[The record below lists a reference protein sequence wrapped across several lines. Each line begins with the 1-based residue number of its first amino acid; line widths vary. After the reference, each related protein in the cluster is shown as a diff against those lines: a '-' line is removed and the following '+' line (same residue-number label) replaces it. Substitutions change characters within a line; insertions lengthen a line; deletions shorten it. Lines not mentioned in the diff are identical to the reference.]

1 MNQNHSVCKRL
12 FAKVFFVSVLVAGT
26 EGAAQNQDRGGAA
39 ADPQRVAPLQAS
51 GAQDAEAGVAPKAP
65 SDDPGQNAKVG
76 PQAGMRAGP
85 AGRKEPIETQ
95 EPACHPLLSEGEGS
109 FYQTGEFPGEGGVRL
124 RYARFGREKGEKGSL
139 VFINGR
145 AENLFKYIELFHE
158 LSERGYSPVYTYD
171 HRGQGFSDR
180 LLPDRRKGHVED
192 YSHYRKD
199 LRAFVDLVLK
209 DSLAN
214 KERLFAAGH
223 SMGGAVLADYLQSL
237 SPDEEPVFKAAAL
250 SSPMFRIR
258 TSFWTETLVFP
269 LSAYCSVFPCSA
281 SFFGKKARDKS
292 LLTDSRERTEFLDC
306 LQKESF
312 PEIALGAPSLHW
324 IIESFEVS
332 KKIMAEER
340 IKSLR
345 VPILILQSERERLV
359 SNAHQDRFCRSMPE
373 GRCRIVKLNG
383 LHEHFFEKDETRSAA
398 IEAVLQFFSSRSH

>member
-1 MNQNHSVCKRL
+1 MNQSHPGGKKRV
-12 FAKVFFVSVLVAGT
+12 ATVFFVSVLIAAGA
-26 EGAAQNQDRGGAA
+26 GRAQKQAA
-39 ADPQRVAPLQAS
+39 
-51 GAQDAEAGVAPKAP
+51 AGVAPKAP

-95 EPACHPLLSEGEGS
+95 GPACHPLLSEGEGS

-124 RYARFGREKGEKGSL
+124 RYARFGRQKGEKGSL

-145 AENLFKYIELFHE
+145 AENLFKYIELFYE
-158 LSERGYSPVYTYD
+158 LSERGWSPVYTYD
-171 HRGQGFSDR
+171 QRGQGFSDR

-199 LRAFVDLVLK
+199 LGAFVDLVLK
-209 DSLAN
+209 DPLAD
-214 KERLFAAGH
+214 KERLFAAAH
-223 SMGGAVLADYLQSL
+223 SMGGAVLADYLQSRAQAA
-237 SPDEEPVFKAAAL
+237 ERPVFKAAAL

-258 TSFWTETLVFP
+258 TNFWTESLVFP
-269 LSAYCSVFPCSA
+269 LSAWCSVFPCSA
-281 SFFGKKARDKS
+281 SFFGKKGSDKS
-292 LLTDSRERTEFLDC
+292 LLTDSRERARFLDC
-306 LQKESF
+306 LQKERF

-373 GRCRIVKLNG
+373 GRCRIVRLNG
-383 LHEHFFEKDETRSAA
+383 LHEHFFEKDKTRSAA
-398 IEAVLQFFSSRSH
+398 IEAVLQFFSSLSQ